1 MTDSNTSGVRVSM
14 RDIYLE
20 VQRQGRVLEKI
31 ANALPDAE
39 AKLSDHEQRL
49 RKLETRVGWIFG
61 GLGLLS
67 ALLGVFSF
75 SLTP

>member
-1 MTDSNTSGVRVSM
+1 MTDSNASVRVSM
-14 RDIYLE
+14 RDIYQE

>member
-1 MTDSNTSGVRVSM
+1 MTEQNGATVRITT
-14 RDIYLE
+14 RDIYHE

-39 AKLSDHEQRL
+39 AKLTDHEQRI
-49 RKLETRVGWIFG
+49 RKLEQRVGWVFG

-67 ALLGVFSF
+67 ALVGVFSF
-75 SLTP
+75 SLGQ

>member
-1 MTDSNTSGVRVSM
+1 MTESTGNGVRVSM
-14 RDIYLE
+14 RDIYHE

-49 RKLETRVGWIFG
+49 RKLETRVGWVFG

>member
-1 MTDSNTSGVRVSM
+1 MTDSNASVRVSM
-14 RDIYLE
+14 RDIYIE

-75 SLTP
+75 SLAP

>member
-1 MTDSNTSGVRVSM
+1 MTENNSASVRVSM
-14 RDIYLE
+14 RDIYQE

-31 ANALPDAE
+31 ANSLPDVE
-39 AKLSDHEQRL
+39 DKISDHEQRL
-49 RKLETRVGWIFG
+49 RKLETRVGWVFG

-75 SLTP
+75 SLSP

>member
-1 MTDSNTSGVRVSM
+1 MTDNNGATVRITT
-14 RDIYLE
+14 RDIYHE

-49 RKLETRVGWIFG
+49 RRLEQRVGWIFG

-67 ALLGVFSF
+67 ALVGVVSF

>member
-1 MTDSNTSGVRVSM
+1 LTENNGATVRITT
-14 RDIYLE
+14 RDIYHE

-49 RKLETRVGWIFG
+49 RRLETRMGWLFG

-75 SLTP
+75 SLAP

>member
-1 MTDSNTSGVRVSM
+1 MTEQTGASVRITT

-39 AKLSDHEQRL
+39 AKLSDHEQRI
-49 RKLETRVGWIFG
+49 RKLEQRVGWVFG

-75 SLTP
+75 ALTP

>member
-1 MTDSNTSGVRVSM
+1 MTDSNASVRVSM
-14 RDIYLE
+14 RDIYQE

-75 SLTP
+75 SLAP

>member
-1 MTDSNTSGVRVSM
+1 MTENNGATVRITT
-14 RDIYLE
+14 RDIYHE

-49 RKLETRVGWIFG
+49 RRLETRMGWLFG

-75 SLTP
+75 SLAP

>member
-1 MTDSNTSGVRVSM
+1 MTDGNASVRVSM
-14 RDIYLE
+14 RDIYQE

-75 SLTP
+75 SLSP